1 MIDKIY
7 IPTIGRNDRQIT
19 WNNLPQKWKDKT
31 VLVVDS
37 SDKDTYDKPT
47 ITLPDDVKRMLMIIK
62 ETERLAS
69 LSGEELEDWLRK
81 AQSICEFNF
90 NLLWSKQDFYHRLN
104 Y

>member
-1 MIDKIY
+1 MKG
-7 IPTIGRNDRQIT
+7 IGSNFPVAIKQNR
-19 WNNLPQKWKDKT
+19 
-31 VLVVDS
+31 
-37 SDKDTYDKPT
+37 
-47 ITLPDDVKRMLMIIK
+47 VKMLMIIK

-81 AQSICEFNF
+81 AQSICEYNF

>member
-1 MIDKIY
+1 
-7 IPTIGRNDRQIT
+7 
-19 WNNLPQKWKDKT
+19 
-31 VLVVDS
+31 
-37 SDKDTYDKPT
+37 
-47 ITLPDDVKRMLMIIK
+47 MIIK

>member
-1 MIDKIY
+1 MEYHEKLFKSKHPFILVQRKKNNKKFIYKTFRELDLIDE
-7 IPTIGRNDRQIT
+7 
-19 WNNLPQKWKDKT
+19 
-31 VLVVDS
+31 S
-37 SDKDTYDKPT
+37 YDNE
-47 ITLPDDVKRMLMIIK
+47 PDDVKRMLMIIK